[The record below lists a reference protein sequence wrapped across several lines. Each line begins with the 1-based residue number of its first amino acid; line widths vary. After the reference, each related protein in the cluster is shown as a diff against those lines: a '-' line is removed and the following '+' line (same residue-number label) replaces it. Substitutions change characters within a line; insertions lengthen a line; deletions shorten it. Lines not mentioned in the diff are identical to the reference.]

1 MNGLHQLFP
10 SYSLVYVPVVPLTRK
25 ENEYQ
30 MKLINH
36 ISDRRIMELERR
48 HNFYRQEKQV
58 YEHLR
63 ASGELST
70 LPDYYQRYYQR
81 YASHPLMSDQEF
93 LEALHQIVPGHKRYV
108 VTEQVAQ
115 VYNLRQHY
123 EFLYDEQ
130 GNLPCHYEA
139 AQVRTQVHSSKKRA
153 GGSGGHHPLFPLSEE
168 QQKALFGFASRRILW
183 FDLEDVLKRELT
195 RWPVS
200 LRVDIEPAPKR
211 PRGRIPLAEE
221 EKIAALEERIA
232 LLRQEV
238 AHASSL

>member
-1 MNGLHQLFP
+1 MR
-10 SYSLVYVPVVPLTRK
+10 LV
-25 ENEYQ
+25 
-30 MKLINH
+30 NH
-36 ISDRRIMELERR
+36 ISDRRIMEIERR

-63 ASGELST
+63 ASGELFT

-81 YASHPLMSDQEF
+81 YAARPLMSDEEF
-93 LEALHQIVPGHKRYV
+93 LETFHRIVPGNKRYI

-115 VYNLRQHY
+115 VYNLRQQY
-123 EFLYDEQ
+123 EYLYDEQ

-139 AQVRTQVHSSKKRA
+139 AQVRTQVHASKKRSPQA
-153 GGSGGHHPLFPLSEE
+153 KGGHHPLLPLTEE
-168 QQKALFGFASRRILW
+168 QQQALFGVASRRVLW
-183 FDLEDVLKRELT
+183 FDVEDVLKRELT
-195 RWPVS
+195 RWPVT

-211 PRGRIPLAEE
+211 PRGRISLAEE

-238 AHASSL
+238 AHASS